1 MLMLEQWLAGVL
13 DFNGSIGIRTG
24 ARQIQPYIAIYTR
37 HREYLEQLREVWPGF
52 SPPMFITRNVFMS
65 QIVSIRGTLNIL
77 EKTQPYLNRLYEIA
91 ETVIKFCRSRLEHIN
106 VRYTIYE
113 LQLVEDV
120 LRKTARPA
128 TLTRRLEVLE
138 QWR

>member
-1 MLMLEQWLAGVL
+1 MLEQWLAGVL

-24 ARQIQPYIAIYTR
+24 MRQIQPYIAIYSR
-37 HREYLEQLREVWPGF
+37 NKKYLEDLRQVWTGF
-52 SPPMFITRNVFMS
+52 SSPMFVTRNLFMS
-65 QIVSIRGTLNIL
+65 QVVSIRGTLNIL

-91 ETVIKFCRSRLEHIN
+91 ETVIKFCKSRLEHIN
-106 VRYTIYE
+106 VKYTIYE

-128 TLTRRLEVLE
+128 ALTRRLEVLE